1 MLKRLLQ
8 SEPAPEQLEGAGAKG
23 PAREKVPVRVGAR
36 KR

>member
-1 MLKRLLQ
+1 MKRMLQ
-8 SEPAPEQLEGAGAKG
+8 SEAAPELEGPAGKG